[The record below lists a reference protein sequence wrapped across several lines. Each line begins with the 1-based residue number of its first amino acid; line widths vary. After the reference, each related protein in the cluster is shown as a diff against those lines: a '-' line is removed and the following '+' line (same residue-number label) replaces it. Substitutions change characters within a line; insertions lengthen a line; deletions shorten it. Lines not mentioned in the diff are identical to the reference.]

1 MTSFSPKIH
10 KPTQTAWWFIVN
22 HAGHVTTGFQHPVSH
37 IRSPQDETHSPEN
50 NKIMFVVTN
59 IFVATNIILSQH
71 DAPLPSPSP
80 KLTGVSLW
88 MTRCMWRRRW
98 MQAKKRSS
106 GEAGRNWVWPG
117 SMLAVSSL
125 VSPSWDSRVGTAAA
139 HARCGRILDGGL
151 ITVRIT
157 VRRDSQTMHHSLVQH
172 FNCTALKNL

>member
-1 MTSFSPKIH
+1 MLV
-10 KPTQTAWWFIVN
+10 A
-22 HAGHVTTGFQHPVSH
+22 
-37 IRSPQDETHSPEN
+37 
-50 NKIMFVVTN
+50 TN
-59 IFVATNIILSQH
+59 MFVATNINFVATKLSIFLSRPKTVLVADPTN
-71 DAPLPSPSP
+71 DALLSPPSPQTDRRLALDDNMFVATNINFVATKLSIFLSRPKTVLVADPTNDALLSPPPPP

-139 HARCGRILDGGL
+139 HAR
-151 ITVRIT
+151 
-157 VRRDSQTMHHSLVQH
+157 
-172 FNCTALKNL
+172 